1 MIYKFFPIL
10 FLFLTSISSNPEVS
24 SVKANKKVQ
33 PTKLIAFNTIL
44 TAEAKALNLYNSL
57 NANDLS
63 LPKFEIFTKALKG
76 FYDLQNNGK
85 IQKNVLTLIDFSLSS
100 NTKRLWI
107 IDLTTKTILYNS
119 LVAHGRNTGNEF
131 ADSFSNKSESYKS
144 SLGFYATGEIYQGKH
159 GLSLRLDGL
168 ERGLN
173 DNARA
178 RAVVMHGADYV
189 ADSFIKNNSRLGR
202 SLGCPAIPM
211 NMTKEIINTIKDKSC
226 LFIYHPS
233 LDKKENVKLTS

>member
-1 MIYKFFPIL
+1 M
-10 FLFLTSISSNPEVS
+10 
-24 SVKANKKVQ
+24 
-33 PTKLIAFNTIL
+33 
-44 TAEAKALNLYNSL
+44 
-57 NANDLS
+57 
-63 LPKFEIFTKALKG
+63 
-76 FYDLQNNGK
+76 
-85 IQKNVLTLIDFSLSS
+85 SS

-107 IDLTTKTILYNS
+107 IDLSTNTVLYNS

-131 ADSFSNKSESYKS
+131 ATAFSNASESYKS
-144 SLGFYATGEIYQGKH
+144 SLGFYATGEVYQGKH

-168 ERGLN
+168 EQGVN

-189 ADSFIKNNSRLGR
+189 AESFIKNNSRLGR

-226 LFIYHPS
+226 LYIYHPS
-233 LDKKENVKLTS
+233 LNTTNELKNIS